1 MDHVAAALCRELWLV
16 LTFDADDA
24 PYHHAPIWQRCP
36 PLLWTLSRWRCFWC
50 LRKKLRSKLGRR
62 RWWRGLLFVRP
73 PFVVPKCNEL
83 VGDSRGRGSTRVAC
97 SEKVWSVCSR
107 GRWFVVSAKFLLDD
121 VVGHETLRASCGAAV
136 PALTRGG
143 AGRRAVSPWTQWGER
158 GVVGVDVCVGG
169 AVGSWGG
176 GGGKCLR
183 WVVSTI

>member
-1 MDHVAAALCRELWLV
+1 M
-16 LTFDADDA
+16 
-24 PYHHAPIWQRCP
+24 
-36 PLLWTLSRWRCFWC
+36 
-50 LRKKLRSKLGRR
+50 
-62 RWWRGLLFVRP
+62 LFVRP

-83 VGDSRGRGSTRVAC
+83 VGDSRGLGSTRVIC
-97 SEKVWSVCSR
+97 SEKVWSVCSHGR
-107 GRWFVVSAKFLLDD
+107 GFVVSAKFLLDD

-143 AGRRAVSPWTQWGER
+143 AGRRAVSPWTQRGER